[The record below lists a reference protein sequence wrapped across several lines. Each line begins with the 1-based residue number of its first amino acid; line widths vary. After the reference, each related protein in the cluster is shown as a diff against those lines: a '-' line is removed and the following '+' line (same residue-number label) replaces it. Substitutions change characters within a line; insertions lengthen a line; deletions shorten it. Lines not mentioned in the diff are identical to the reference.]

1 MAIKYDLV
9 LLLRGKKSFN
19 KSKLKNG
26 DEVIIEPRMGENQKS
41 SLDTE
46 IWYNSQFVIEQSS
59 CTIEKTL
66 HRCHFDDHVSN
77 NLES

>member
-1 MAIKYDLV
+1 
-9 LLLRGKKSFN
+9 
-19 KSKLKNG
+19 
-26 DEVIIEPRMGENQKS
+26 MGENQKS
-41 SLDTE
+41 SLHTE

-66 HRCHFDDHVSN
+66 HQCHFDDHVSN